1 MIKKFALK
9 NWKKTTMFL
18 LARVHKLKKLMKW
31 SESKNEYELITIKSL
46 FIKQTTDRRQNIQ
59 GAEDDKARFSKR
71 RVLIEA
77 CVSDGK

>member
-1 MIKKFALK
+1 
-9 NWKKTTMFL
+9 MFL
-18 LARVHKLKKLMKW
+18 LASVHKLKKLMKW

-46 FIKQTTDRRQNIQ
+46 FIIIKQTTDRRQNIQ

-71 RVLIEA
+71 RVLIQA